1 MNRRDIEALKARV
14 KARQDGDEEPAL
26 IVWAAGLIFAALI
39 VISQFI

>member
-1 MNRRDIEALKARV
+1 MNRRDLEEMRRRLDEPR
-14 KARQDGDEEPAL
+14 EEPAL